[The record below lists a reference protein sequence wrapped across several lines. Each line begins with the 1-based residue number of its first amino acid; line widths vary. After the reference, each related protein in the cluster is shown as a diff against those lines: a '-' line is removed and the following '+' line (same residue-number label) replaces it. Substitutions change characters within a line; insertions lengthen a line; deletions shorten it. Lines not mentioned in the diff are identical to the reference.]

1 MAGNISRL
9 NHGLLNASID
19 LVLARMTHT
28 RGLDEMIRHDFLT
41 DCATE
46 YRRAMVA
53 IGNKAAPSVKSLVAR
68 IPQACARRVNAS
80 SEWQYGKRQRTFNV
94 PHPDDPDEKVK
105 VKRTILLIKRTPHWT
120 PSFPAQV
127 G

>member
-1 MAGNISRL
+1 MAVGKSRL

-28 RGLDEMIRHDFLT
+28 RGLDEMLRHDFLT

-53 IGNKAAPSVKSLVAR
+53 IGRKAAPSVKSLVKR
-68 IPQACARRVNAS
+68 IPQSCARRVKAS
-80 SEWQYGKRQRTFNV
+80 SEWRYSKRNASVLV
-94 PHPDDPDEKVK
+94 PHPDDPDENVC
-105 VKRTILLIKRTPHWT
+105 VPRTVLLIKRVPL
-120 PSFPAQV
+120 PAQV